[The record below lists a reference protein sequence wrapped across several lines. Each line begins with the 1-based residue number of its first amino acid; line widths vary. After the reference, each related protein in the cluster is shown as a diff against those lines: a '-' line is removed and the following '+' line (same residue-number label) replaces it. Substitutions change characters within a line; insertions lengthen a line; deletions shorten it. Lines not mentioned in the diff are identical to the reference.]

1 MLNQLAPLPVLAIAL
16 EACSNQPEL
25 LNSERIEKSFG
36 NCGIQILESNDAFR
50 RTNLYS
56 IEAGKR
62 TCRTYAVAQFLE
74 QDAGHTDEGHA
85 EVVGGGSIGAT
96 FKAHG
101 WQIYK
106 QTLHVGKVTIA
117 NSAADILRLM
127 QLAEP
132 QDLAMHVYRLL
143 LEKDDQ
149 SVEYA
154 RIVEVHH
161 PEYLVEPALRKLFD
175 VSESTF
181 LSQDQLSA
189 LVSLVTAPQNN

>member
-1 MLNQLAPLPVLAIAL
+1 MLNHLAPLPVIAVAL

-25 LNSERIEKSFG
+25 LNSERIEKNFG
-36 NCGIQILESNDAFR
+36 NCEIEILESNDAFR

-56 IEAGKR
+56 VAAGER
-62 TCRTYAVAQFLE
+62 ICRTYAVTQFLE

-85 EVVGGGSIGAT
+85 EVISGGSIGAT

-106 QTLHVGKVTIA
+106 QTLHVGNLTVA
-117 NSAADILRLM
+117 SSAAHIAQLMRLASL
-127 QLAEP
+127 QT
-132 QDLAMHVYRLL
+132 LAMHVYRLL
-143 LEKDDQ
+143 LEKDGQ

-161 PEYLVEPALRKLFD
+161 PEYLAEAALRELFD

-189 LVSLVTAPQNN
+189 LVSLVTASQKN

>member
-1 MLNQLAPLPVLAIAL
+1 MLNHLAPLPVLAIAL

-25 LNSERIEKSFG
+25 LNSERIEKAFG
-36 NCGIQILESNDAFR
+36 SCGIEILESNDVFR
-50 RTNLYS
+50 RTSLYS
-56 IEAGKR
+56 NEAGER
-62 TCRTYAVAQFLE
+62 VCRTYAVAQFLE
-74 QDAGHTDEGHA
+74 QAAGHTDEGHA
-85 EVVGGGSIGAT
+85 EVVSGGSIGAT

-106 QTLHVGKVTIA
+106 QTLHVGKLTIA
-117 NSAADILRLM
+117 SPAAGIAQLMRLHS
-127 QLAEP
+127 P
-132 QDLAMHVYRLL
+132 QHLAMHVYRLL

-154 RIVEVHH
+154 RIIEVHH
-161 PEYLVEPALRKLFD
+161 PDYLDEAALRELFD

-189 LVSLVTAPQNN
+189 LVSLVTASQNN